1 MRKTRQRD
9 SDAPGP
15 HSPWDETAPG
25 PWMGGHY
32 WTDPDGELRPA
43 VVGDEFDLV
52 ISLFT
57 RTGHGPG
64 PRAEHVVA
72 PVPDAALDAHQLH
85 TVQRLARTA
94 GLALDAD
101 LTTLV
106 RCHSGYNRS
115 GLVVAQFLV
124 DRGLVPP
131 RPLRA
136 YAAGAPR
143 RPCTTRSSPPTPPPD
158 RTSRRCSSGSTP
170 DVLLGA
176 RSPQVGR
183 TVMPLSPSVVAP
195 AAEVHGCVRSKGP
208 PSTGSEPG
216 YGPSPPGGAPSESAG
231 PPAVRH
237 CPRTAGP
244 PRRGAAREPPTGGHP

>member
-85 TVQRLARTA
+85 TVQRLARTM
-94 GLALDAD
+94 
-101 LTTLV
+101 
-106 RCHSGYNRS
+106 R
-115 GLVVAQFLV
+115 
-124 DRGLVPP
+124 P
-131 RPLRA
+131 RPRRGPHHARPLPLGLQPVRPRRCPV
-136 YAAGAPR
+136 PR
-143 RPCTTRSSPPTPPPD
+143 RPGPGPAEAIACV
-158 RTSRRCSSGSTP
+158 RRG
-170 DVLLGA
+170 
-176 RSPQVGR
+176 RSP
-183 TVMPLSPSVVAP
+183 
-195 AAEVHGCVRSKGP
+195 
-208 PSTGSEPG
+208 
-216 YGPSPPGGAPSESAG
+216 SALHH
-231 PPAVRH
+231 AVFTSY
-237 CPRTAGP
+237 PTAGP
-244 PRRGAAREPPTGGHP
+244 DIAALLVGLDP